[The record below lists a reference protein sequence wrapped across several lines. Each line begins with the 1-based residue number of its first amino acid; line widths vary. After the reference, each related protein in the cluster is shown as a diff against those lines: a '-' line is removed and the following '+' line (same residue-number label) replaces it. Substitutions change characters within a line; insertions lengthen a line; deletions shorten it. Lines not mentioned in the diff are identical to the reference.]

1 METLN
6 DKQFYGYFV
15 NVKKAEITPVVLT
28 HKDFLKD
35 CYSLIETDIIE
46 RVYIETNHALILD
59 EEGLFKTPVV
69 PFRISVNGIIHSFVG
84 NAIIVGALPLDENF
98 SQPTLP
104 ITHYEKT
111 VHFTNFY

>member
-6 DKQFYGYFV
+6 EKQFYGYFV
-15 NVKKAEITPVVLT
+15 NAKKWEITPVVLT
-28 HKDFLKD
+28 QKNFLKD

-46 RVYIETNHALILD
+46 RVYIDENHALIID
-59 EEGLFKTPVV
+59 EEGMFKRPLV
-69 PFRISVNGIIHSFVG
+69 PFRILVNGEVYSFVG

-104 ITHYEKT
+104 ITHFEKT
-111 VHFTNFY
+111 IHFTHGY